1 LTPAMVLRSSPARWL
16 PEPLPAHPKVIC
28 PGLAFAIETSWRRSF
43 IGEFAAVTIMSGT
56 VVTKELLINEVC
68 A

>member
-1 LTPAMVLRSSPARWL
+1 MAARTV
-16 PEPLPAHPKVIC
+16 AGDPKVIC